1 MKTPEDAEAL
11 ANSLVKTAQVMGK
24 KASALITNMEIP
36 LGKKIGNFLEIEE
49 TIDCLQGKG
58 PQDIMDLTYALAT
71 EMIILG
77 KQVEGKSV
85 TKEEALAQCKEAV
98 TSGKALELF
107 LQNVTDQGGNP
118 QEVLREVNVR
128 RSPHHATVTAQ
139 EDGFITL
146 DAYKTGLAGVYLG
159 VGRNRT
165 EDPVCPEAGIVI
177 LFDETRAGK
186 KGDAILEVY
195 GKDDES
201 LAPALA
207 LLGEAITYHK
217 TQPAKQPLIYKEI
230 H

>member
-1 MKTPEDAEAL
+1 MS
-11 ANSLVKTAQVMGK
+11 N
-24 KASALITNMEIP
+24 I
-36 LGKKIGNFLEIEE
+36 
-49 TIDCLQGKG
+49 
-58 PQDIMDLTYALAT
+58 
-71 EMIILG
+71 
-77 KQVEGKSV
+77 
-85 TKEEALAQCKEAV
+85 TKEEALVQCKEAV
-98 TSGKALELF
+98 TSGKALDLF